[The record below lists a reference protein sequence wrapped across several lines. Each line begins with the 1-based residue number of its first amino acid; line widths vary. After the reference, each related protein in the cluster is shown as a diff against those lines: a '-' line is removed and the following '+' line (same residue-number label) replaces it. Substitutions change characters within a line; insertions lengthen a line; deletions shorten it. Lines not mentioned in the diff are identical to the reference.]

1 MQTLRNA
8 TIDPKYNRVRILHVL
23 MMLPG
28 HQSIDFKLFFKKLV
42 LKSGTLMHCQ
52 AHRSKI
58 LLILG
63 ILRGTLA

>member
-28 HQSIDFKLFFKKLV
+28 HQSIDFKLFFLN
-42 LKSGTLMHCQ
+42 
-52 AHRSKI
+52 
-58 LLILG
+58 
-63 ILRGTLA
+63 